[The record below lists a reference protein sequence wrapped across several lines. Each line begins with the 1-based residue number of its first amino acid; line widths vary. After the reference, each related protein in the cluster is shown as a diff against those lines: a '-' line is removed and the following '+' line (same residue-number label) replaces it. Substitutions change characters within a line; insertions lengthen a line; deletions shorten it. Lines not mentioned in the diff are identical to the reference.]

1 MKYLKKFFENN
12 NDDKSIS
19 CLVELLDEGFKI
31 TESLINPTQLIIG
44 LTRVIN
50 LNDLFKGNYS
60 NLDSNAK
67 REIAGYDEGK
77 ITCDF
82 TRDNFTKTKDE
93 GNDRYV
99 DGNWKTVYTEKE
111 KYLTSIIEDSCE
123 KLINSFNYP
132 EGDFVLESKY
142 SAIMNPNSFLPFDEG
157 SEDNYKLI
165 QKIKIN
171 LI

>member
-12 NDDKSIS
+12 NEDKSIS

-50 LNDLFKGNYS
+50 LNDLFKDNYS
-60 NLDSNAK
+60 NLDSNTK

-82 TRDNFTKTKDE
+82 TRDNFTTTKDK
-93 GNDRYV
+93 GNNRYV

-111 KYLTSIIEDSCE
+111 KALTSIIEDSCE
-123 KLINSFNYP
+123 KLINSFNYT

-142 SAIMNPNSFLPFDEG
+142 SAIMNPNTFLLDH
-157 SEDNYKLI
+157 YKLI

>member
-12 NDDKSIS
+12 NEDKSIS

-50 LNDLFKGNYS
+50 LNDLFKDNYS
-60 NLDSNAK
+60 NLDSNTK

-82 TRDNFTKTKDE
+82 TRDNFTTTKDK
-93 GNDRYV
+93 GNNRYV

-111 KYLTSIIEDSCE
+111 KALTSIIEDSCE

-142 SAIMNPNSFLPFDEG
+142 SAIMNPNSFLLDH
-157 SEDNYKLI
+157 YKLI

>member
-12 NDDKSIS
+12 NEDKSIS

-82 TRDNFTKTKDE
+82 TRDNFTTTKDK
-93 GNDRYV
+93 GNNRYV

-111 KYLTSIIEDSCE
+111 KALTSIIEDSCE

-142 SAIMNPNSFLPFDEG
+142 SAIMNPNTFLLDH
-157 SEDNYKLI
+157 YKLI

>member
-1 MKYLKKFFENN
+1 MKYLKKFLESNN
-12 NDDKSIS
+12 SDKSES

-31 TESLINPTQLIIG
+31 TESLINSTQLFIG

-50 LNDLFKGNYS
+50 LNDLMKGDYTNF
-60 NLDSNAK
+60 DSNTK

-82 TRDNFTKTKDE
+82 TRDNFTTTKDR
-93 GNDRYV
+93 GNNRYV
-99 DGNWKTVYTEKE
+99 DGNWKTVYTTKE
-111 KYLTSIIEDSCE
+111 KNLTSIIEDSCE

-132 EGDFVLESKY
+132 EGDFVLETKY
-142 SAIMNPNSFLPFDEG
+142 SAIMNPNSFLLDH
-157 SEDNYKLI
+157 YKLI
-165 QKIKIN
+165 QQIKIN

>member
-12 NDDKSIS
+12 NDDKSES

-67 REIAGYDEGK
+67 REIVGYDEGK

-82 TRDNFTKTKDE
+82 TRDNFTTTKDE
-93 GNDRYV
+93 GNNRYV
-99 DGNWKTVYTEKE
+99 DGNWKTVYTIKE
-111 KYLTSIIEDSCE
+111 KNLISIIEDSCE
-123 KLINSFNYP
+123 KLINIFHYP
-132 EGDFVLESKY
+132 EGDFVLEST
-142 SAIMNPNSFLPFDEG
+142 FLLDH
-157 SEDNYKLI
+157 YKLI